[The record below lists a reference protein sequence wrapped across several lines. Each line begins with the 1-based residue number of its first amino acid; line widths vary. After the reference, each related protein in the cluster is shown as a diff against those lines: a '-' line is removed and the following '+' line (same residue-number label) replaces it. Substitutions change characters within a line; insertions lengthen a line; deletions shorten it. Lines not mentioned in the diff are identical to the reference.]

1 MESEIISPQE
11 RLNLCNVIIKTIRST
26 SDETLLELGLV
37 VDVNT
42 YEIISYTIVD
52 KHKWFLAK
60 IKYGI

>member
-1 MESEIISPQE
+1 MESETISPEE
-11 RLNLCNVIIKTIRST
+11 RMNLAKAMIRTIRST

-37 VDVNT
+37 RDSKPN
-42 YEIISYTIVD
+42 EISYIIVD

>member
-1 MESEIISPQE
+1 MESETISPEE
-11 RLNLCNVIIKTIRST
+11 RMNLAKAMIRTIRST

-37 VDVNT
+37 RDSKPN
-42 YEIISYTIVD
+42 EISYTIVD